1 MPHKNEHFPV
11 IRKRDGRL
19 VKFDQAKITQAIQRS
34 FFATGVDDPKLAE
47 KLSGKVLADME
58 AALVGTVPQVEE
70 IQDIVERILIKEDH
84 VETAKAFILY
94 RAKRTSI
101 RDGRSELMDT
111 VEEILRETPREYKYV
126 FNSPSAKMLKIASA
140 ASQSFYL
147 SRLIPAHY
155 SEAHRRGD
163 FHIHDLDY
171 YGKTVHSMQIPLLK
185 LMEKGFCA
193 GYGFL
198 RPPKRMATA
207 AAQAAIIL
215 QGCQND
221 MTGGQCFPSF
231 ERDLALFSE
240 KHFKESDESVFQAME
255 GLIYNLNSMY
265 SRVGAQVPFSS
276 INLGTDTSAWGRKIT
291 KAILTAMQKGL
302 GRGETPLFPQ
312 VIFRLKDG
320 INLKEK
326 DPNHDLFQLALT
338 VASHRMNPTFSF
350 MDAPINADAPAEASY
365 FGSGAR
371 ICENRNGDASGSGR
385 GELAL
390 VTINLPRAA
399 LKVVHKRKSYLLSS
413 FMNELERIVSLAG
426 QQLMHRF
433 EILSH
438 LKAQELPFLM
448 GEKIYMGSDHLEPE
462 SDIASAI
469 KNGILS
475 IGFSGLAET
484 LILLTGKHHGEDEK
498 ARSLGLEIVGALKQA
513 VLKSADKYAANIIL
527 SAAAAENAG
536 GRFPLLDRHEFGVIP
551 RVTDKIYYHGSFHV
565 PGNHPISIGE
575 KLAIEGAYHC
585 LCPGGHFSF
594 VELAGPGEDTGR
606 LEKIIKTMKKS
617 GIGYGGFSFPLEEC
631 LQCGSSDIRDRKCTS
646 CGSSRNHALRRA
658 TAFLAP
664 LDYFNDAM
672 KESILQRIPQAS

>member
-1 MPHKNEHFPV
+1 MPHKTELFPV

-19 VKFDQAKITQAIQRS
+19 VKFDQNKITQAIQKS

-47 KLSGKVLADME
+47 MLSNKVLADME
-58 AALVGTVPQVEE
+58 ASLVGSVPQVEE
-70 IQDIVERILIKEDH
+70 IQDIVERTLIKEDQ
-84 VETAKAFILY
+84 VDTAKAFILY

-140 ASQSFYL
+140 ASQNFYL

-163 FHIHDLDY
+163 CHIHDLDY

-185 LMEKGFCA
+185 LLENGFCA
-193 GYGFL
+193 GYGFM

-221 MTGGQCFPSF
+221 MTGGQSFPAF
-231 ERDLALFSE
+231 DRDLARFAEKNFSDGE
-240 KHFKESDESVFQAME
+240 EATFQAME

-276 INLGTDTSAWGRKIT
+276 LNLGADTSPWGRSIT
-291 KAILTAMQKGL
+291 KAVLLAMQKGL
-302 GRGETPLFPQ
+302 GRSETPLFPQ
-312 VIFRLKDG
+312 VIFRLKEG
-320 INLKEK
+320 VNLNAS
-326 DPNHDLFQLALT
+326 DPNYDLFQMALA
-338 VASHRMNPTFSF
+338 VSSRRMNPTFSF
-350 MDAPINADAPAEASY
+350 MDAPFNAEASPEVSY

-371 ICENRNGDASGSGR
+371 IAENRCGNASGSGR
-385 GELAL
+385 GEIAL
-390 VTINLPRAA
+390 VTISLPRAA
-399 LKVVHKRKSYLLSS
+399 FKVVHKRKSYLLSS
-413 FMNELERIVSLAG
+413 FMKELERIVSLAG

-448 GEKIYMGSDHLEPE
+448 GEKLYLGSDHLEPE
-462 SDIASAI
+462 SDIAGAI

-475 IGFSGLAET
+475 IGFIGLSET

-498 ARSLGLEIVGALKQA
+498 ARSLGLEIVSFLKDA
-513 VLKSADKYAANIIL
+513 VGKTADKYAANIVL
-527 SAAAAENAG
+527 SASTAENAG

-551 RVTDKIYYHGSFHV
+551 RVTDKIYYNGGFQI
-565 PGNHPISIGE
+565 PGNHPIAIEE
-575 KLAIEGAYHC
+575 KLAIEGAYHR
-585 LCPGGHFSF
+585 LCSGGHFSF
-594 VELAGPGEDTGR
+594 VELPGPGEDVSK
-606 LEKIIKTMKKS
+606 LEGIIRTMKDS

-631 LQCGSSDIRDRKCTS
+631 LQCGSSDIRDKKCAS
-646 CGSSRNHALRRA
+646 CGSPRRHALRRA

-672 KESILQRIPQAS
+672 KESIAQRIPQTP